1 MRDPPSEQTAVQR
14 TLQQGLQ
21 HGRTCLKMVS
31 GRPGG
36 FGSSAMPK
44 TRQQC
49 FDLQTQAPGG
59 RPNLS
64 QISFVRI
71 GVEALLAGSGG

>member
-31 GRPGG
+31 GRHIVY
-36 FGSSAMPK
+36 S
-44 TRQQC
+44 T
-49 FDLQTQAPGG
+49 DLRWHFRWSRLA
-59 RPNLS
+59 
-64 QISFVRI
+64 VRD
-71 GVEALLAGSGG
+71 ECASPSMS

>member
-31 GRPGG
+31 GRHIVY
-36 FGSSAMPK
+36 STDLRRHCRWSRLAVRDECVSASM
-44 TRQQC
+44 
-49 FDLQTQAPGG
+49 
-59 RPNLS
+59 S
-64 QISFVRI
+64 
-71 GVEALLAGSGG
+71 

>member
-31 GRPGG
+31 GRHIVY
-36 FGSSAMPK
+36 S
-44 TRQQC
+44 T
-49 FDLQTQAPGG
+49 DL
-59 RPNLS
+59 RWHRRWS
-64 QISFVRI
+64 K
-71 GVEALLAGSGG
+71 LAVCDE

>member
-31 GRPGG
+31 GRHIVY
-36 FGSSAMPK
+36 S
-44 TRQQC
+44 T
-49 FDLQTQAPGG
+49 DLRRHHRWSRLA
-59 RPNLS
+59 
-64 QISFVRI
+64 VRD
-71 GVEALLAGSGG
+71 EYASPSMS

>member
-31 GRPGG
+31 GRHIVY
-36 FGSSAMPK
+36 S
-44 TRQQC
+44 T
-49 FDLQTQAPGG
+49 DLRRHHRWSRLA
-59 RPNLS
+59 
-64 QISFVRI
+64 VRNEH
-71 GVEALLAGSGG
+71 VSPSMS